1 MGRIDKEANEAARTK
16 REAELAAADELDDLD
31 DLDDDEIED
40 EPRRSRKDRAQQ
52 PDHPD
57 EPKESVGFKPRSRG
71 FWISM
76 VVLLAVAYLGANF
89 LDVWWA
95 SRQSYDDNASA
106 AVVLGAA
113 QYNGEPSP
121 ALRGRLDAAAELY
134 EADKVEYI
142 VVTGGGREGDATTQA
157 KASYDYLRS
166 NAGIPDERLFL
177 EVEGTSTYEEL
188 AASSRFL
195 AREGLIDVILVTD
208 PYHAKRA
215 SLVAEEVGLIVEVHP
230 TEAGAPF
237 DRLAEETLAV
247 SVGRVLTFRRL
258 EQVISD

>member
-1 MGRIDKEANEAARTK
+1 MGRVDKEANATARSKAELESGVEDEAILAADKKSRKRSVDTDDDAGSETK
-16 REAELAAADELDDLD
+16 RRGRLFWFSVVAMLAC
-31 DLDDDEIED
+31 
-40 EPRRSRKDRAQQ
+40 
-52 PDHPD
+52 
-57 EPKESVGFKPRSRG
+57 
-71 FWISM
+71 
-76 VVLLAVAYLGANF
+76 AYLAANF

-95 SRQSYDDNASA
+95 SRQSYEAEASA
-106 AVVLGAA
+106 AIVLGAA

-121 ALRGRLDAAAELY
+121 ALRGRLDTAAELY
-134 EADKVEYI
+134 AQNKVTYV

-166 NAGIPDERLFL
+166 TAGIPDERLFL

-215 SLVAEEVGLIVEVHP
+215 ALVAAEVGLIAEVHP
-230 TEAGAPF
+230 TDASAPF
-237 DRLAEETLAV
+237 DRLAGETLAV
-247 SVGRVLTFRRL
+247 SAGRILTFRRL
-258 EQVISD
+258 EQVVLD